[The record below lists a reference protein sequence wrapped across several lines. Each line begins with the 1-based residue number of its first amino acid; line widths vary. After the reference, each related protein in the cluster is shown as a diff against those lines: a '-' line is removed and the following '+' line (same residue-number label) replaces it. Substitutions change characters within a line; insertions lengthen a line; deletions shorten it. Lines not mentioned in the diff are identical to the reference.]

1 MLYLNFESPMAFW
14 MINRHMSNKQDESL
28 YQGIYSQQDCVMI
41 TKWIANNFNLEIEM
55 YQHAYKSKCFVVPKA
70 LLLKKVQNVYAC
82 CKITFYCDH
91 QSSNVY
97 SNMIIQLNDEKMHL
111 NEPAEID
118 FIPCPR

>member
-1 MLYLNFESPMAFW
+1 
-14 MINRHMSNKQDESL
+14 MSDQQDESL

-70 LLLKKVQNVYAC
+70 LLLKKV
-82 CKITFYCDH
+82 H
-91 QSSNVY
+91 NVY

-118 FIPCPR
+118 FIERRDDFEANFE